1 MRADISKVGL
11 GFVFSVLML
20 SSVAFAQ
27 GLQDVVNTLKEIG
40 VFEFY
45 LPFII
50 VFAILFGLLVKTKI
64 FGDQRGIAIV
74 IALAAAGFIMIY
86 TPVGITF
93 SQFLAQFVGGAVAVI
108 LTFVVL
114 IVLVSMIST
123 KEAGIFPE
131 MWNDIF
137 KGNMLW
143 LLLAFILLIV
153 VGVFISSGGTAIFPG
168 LKIAPSQLFSSLGGL
183 DITTLSIIILVVG
196 LALIIFIFGRK
207 PPTAQAGG

>member
-1 MRADISKVGL
+1 MRNEMISKVGL
-11 GFVFSVLML
+11 GFVLSILML
-20 SSVAFAQ
+20 SGLAVAQ
-27 GLQDVVNTLKEIG
+27 GLQDVVSTLKEIG

-45 LPFII
+45 LPFIM
-50 VFAILFGLLVKTKI
+50 VFAILFGLLIKTKV

-93 SQFLAQFVGGAVAVI
+93 SQFLAKFVGGAIAVI

-114 IVLVSMIST
+114 IVLVSMISG
-123 KEAGIFPE
+123 AGFFPD
-131 MWNDIF
+131 MWNEIF

-143 LLLAFILLIV
+143 LLLAFIALIV

-168 LKIAPSQLFSSLGGL
+168 LNIAPSQLFSSLGGL
-183 DITTLSIIILVVG
+183 DITTLSIIFLVVG

-207 PPTAQAGG
+207 PPPAA